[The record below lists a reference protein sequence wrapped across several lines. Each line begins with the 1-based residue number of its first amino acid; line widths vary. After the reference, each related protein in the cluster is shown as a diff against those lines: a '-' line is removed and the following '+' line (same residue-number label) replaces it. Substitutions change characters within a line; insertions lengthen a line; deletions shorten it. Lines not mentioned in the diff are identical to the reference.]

1 MIERR
6 HLELDGLG
14 LSYLE
19 QGAAVEGQPT
29 LVLLHGL
36 MGCAETFVPLM
47 EELGAGQH
55 VIALDLP
62 GAGQSERREDIDARL
77 LVTAELVA

>member
-6 HLELDGLG
+6 HFQLDGLG

-19 QGAAVEGQPT
+19 QGGEVQGEPT

-36 MGCAETFVPLM
+36 MGCAETFVPLI
-47 EELGAGQH
+47 EELG
-55 VIALDLP
+55 
-62 GAGQSERREDIDARL
+62 RRCM
-77 LVTAELVA
+77 